1 MMSFT
6 DHNRSCHA
14 DRSWLLKITIVPK
27 KEQHEMDKLQE
38 YVKGELDTLRAKG
51 IFNRPRVLETEQKA
65 TVIID
70 GHEVITLS
78 SNNYLGLTV
87 HPRLRAA
94 AIKAIEKYGVG
105 SGSVRTIAGTM
116 TLHNEL
122 EEKLARFKHT
132 EASLTLQSG
141 YATNLGVI
149 SAIMQEGDM
158 IISDELNHA
167 SIIDGIR
174 LCKSPR
180 KIYPHKDMIGLRRVL
195 EESRGAS
202 KVMVVTDGVFSMDG
216 DIAPLPEIV
225 DLAEEFGAFVMVDDA
240 HSSGVLGK
248 NGRGS
253 VNHFGLDGRVALQ
266 IGTLSKGIGAL
277 GGYVAC
283 SQDMRDFLMQRSRPV
298 LFSTSHPP
306 SVVATCIAALEVL
319 EEDNSLVERL
329 WENTHF
335 FKRGLEQLGFNTGHS
350 ETPIT
355 PVIVGEGALAMR
367 FSTRLFE
374 EGVFAQGIVYPTVPA
389 DKCRVRTIVTAIHT
403 REELSKALNIFE
415 RVGRELHII

>member
-1 MMSFT
+1 
-6 DHNRSCHA
+6 
-14 DRSWLLKITIVPK
+14 
-27 KEQHEMDKLQE
+27 MDKLQE
-38 YVKGELDTLRAKG
+38 YLKSELDALRTKG
-51 IFNRPRVLETEQKA
+51 IFNTPRVLETEQKS

-87 HPRLRAA
+87 HPRLREA

-132 EASLTLQSG
+132 EASLTFQSG

-149 SAIMQEGDM
+149 SAIMLEGDM

-180 KIYPHKDMIGLRRVL
+180 KVYPHKNMAGLRRAL
-195 EESRGAS
+195 EESRGAN
-202 KVMVVTDGVFSMDG
+202 KIMVVTDGVFSMDG
-216 DIAPLPEIV
+216 DIAPLPQIV
-225 DLAEEFGAFVMVDDA
+225 ELAEEYGAFVMVDDA

-253 VNHFGLDGRVALQ
+253 VSHYGLDGRVALQ

-283 SQDMRDFLMQRSRPV
+283 SQDMRDFLLQRARPV

-306 SVVATCIAALEVL
+306 SVVATCIAALEIL

-329 WENTHF
+329 WENTSF
-335 FKRGLEQLGFNTGHS
+335 FKRGLQQLGFNTGNS

-367 FSTRLFE
+367 FSKRLFE
-374 EGVFAQGIVYPTVPA
+374 EGVFAQGIVFPTVPA

-403 REELSKALNIFE
+403 NEELSKALDIFE
-415 RVGRELHII
+415 RVGKQLQII

>member
-1 MMSFT
+1 
-6 DHNRSCHA
+6 
-14 DRSWLLKITIVPK
+14 
-27 KEQHEMDKLQE
+27 MDKLQS
-38 YVKGELDTLRAKG
+38 YLKSELDALREKG

-65 TVIID
+65 TVTID

-78 SNNYLGLTV
+78 SNNYLGLTI
-87 HPRLRAA
+87 HPRLLEA

-149 SAIMQEGDM
+149 SAVMQEDDM

-180 KIYPHKDMIGLRRVL
+180 KIYPHKDMVGLRRVL
-195 EESRGAS
+195 EESRGAN

-225 DLAEEFGAFVMVDDA
+225 ELAEEFGAFVMVDDA

-253 VNHFGLDGRVALQ
+253 VSHFGLDGRVALQ

-283 SQDMRDFLMQRSRPV
+283 SQDMRDFLLQRARPV

-306 SVVATCIAALEVL
+306 SVVATCIAAIEIL
-319 EEDNSLVERL
+319 EEDDSLVERL
-329 WENTHF
+329 WENTAF
-335 FKRGLEQLGFNTGHS
+335 FKRGLLQLGFNTGNS

-367 FSTRLFE
+367 FSKRLFE
-374 EGVFAQGIVYPTVPA
+374 EGVFAQGIVFPTVPA
-389 DKCRVRTIVTAIHT
+389 DKCRVRTIVSAIHSND
-403 REELSKALNIFE
+403 ELSRALDVFE
-415 RVGRELHII
+415 RVGKELKII

>member
-1 MMSFT
+1 
-6 DHNRSCHA
+6 
-14 DRSWLLKITIVPK
+14 
-27 KEQHEMDKLQE
+27 MDKLQQFAA
-38 YVKGELDTLRAKG
+38 GELDTLRQKG
-51 IFNRPRVLETEQKA
+51 TFYRPRVLETEQKA
-65 TVIID
+65 TVIVD

-87 HPRLRAA
+87 HPRLREA

-116 TLHNEL
+116 SLHVEL

-132 EASLTLQSG
+132 EASLTFQSG

-149 SAIMQEGDM
+149 SALMLPEDI

-174 LCKSPR
+174 LNRTPR
-180 KIYPHKDMIGLRRVL
+180 KVYPHRDMAGLRRVL
-195 EESRGAS
+195 EESRGAG

-225 DLAEEFGAFVMVDDA
+225 SLAEEFGAFVMVDDA

-253 VNHFGLDGRVALQ
+253 VSHFGLDGRVALQ
-266 IGTLSKGIGAL
+266 VGTLSKGIGAL

-283 SQDMRDFLMQRSRPV
+283 SQDVKDLLMMRSRPV

-306 SVVATCIAALEVL
+306 SVVATCIAAIDLLES
-319 EEDNSLVERL
+319 DNSLVERL
-329 WENTHF
+329 WENAHF
-335 FKRGLEQLGFNTGHS
+335 FKRRLLQLGFNTGHS

-355 PVIVGEGALAMR
+355 PVIVGDGALAMK

-374 EGVFAQGIVYPTVPA
+374 EGVFAQGIVFPTVPA
-389 DKCRVRTIVTAIHT
+389 DKCRVRTIVTALHT
-403 REELSKALNIFE
+403 REELTKALNVFE
-415 RVGRELHII
+415 RVGKELNII

>member
-1 MMSFT
+1 
-6 DHNRSCHA
+6 
-14 DRSWLLKITIVPK
+14 
-27 KEQHEMDKLQE
+27 MDKLQQFAA
-38 YVKGELDTLRAKG
+38 GELDTLRQKG
-51 IFNRPRVLETEQKA
+51 TFYRPRVLETEQKA
-65 TVIID
+65 TVIVD

-87 HPRLRAA
+87 HPRLREA

-116 TLHNEL
+116 SLHVEL

-132 EASLTLQSG
+132 EASLTFQSG

-149 SAIMQEGDM
+149 SALMLPEDI

-174 LCKSPR
+174 LNRTPR
-180 KIYPHKDMIGLRRVL
+180 KVYPHRDMAGLRRVL
-195 EESRGAS
+195 EESRGVG

-225 DLAEEFGAFVMVDDA
+225 SLAEEFGAFVMVDDA

-253 VNHFGLDGRVALQ
+253 VSHFGLDGRVALQ
-266 IGTLSKGIGAL
+266 VGTLSKGIGAL

-283 SQDMRDFLMQRSRPV
+283 SQDVKDLLMIRSRPV

-306 SVVATCIAALEVL
+306 SVVATCIAAIDLLES
-319 EEDNSLVERL
+319 DNSLVERL
-329 WENTHF
+329 WENAHF
-335 FKRGLEQLGFNTGHS
+335 FKRGLLQLGFNTGHS

-355 PVIVGEGALAMR
+355 PVIVGEGALAMK

-374 EGVFAQGIVYPTVPA
+374 EGVFAQGIVFPTVPA
-389 DKCRVRTIVTAIHT
+389 DKCRVRTIVTALHT
-403 REELSKALNIFE
+403 REELTKALNVFE
-415 RVGRELHII
+415 KVGKELSII

>member
-1 MMSFT
+1 
-6 DHNRSCHA
+6 
-14 DRSWLLKITIVPK
+14 
-27 KEQHEMDKLQE
+27 MDKLQQ
-38 YVKGELDTLRAKG
+38 YLKSELDTLREKG
-51 IFNRPRVLETEQKA
+51 IFHLPRVLETEQKA
-65 TVIID
+65 TVMID

-87 HPRLRAA
+87 HPRLREA

-132 EASLTLQSG
+132 EASLTIQSG

-149 SAIMQEGDM
+149 SSIMQEGDM

-174 LCKSPR
+174 LCRSPR
-180 KIYPHKDMIGLRRVL
+180 KIYPHKDMAGLRRVL
-195 EESRGAS
+195 EESKDAN

-225 DLAEEFGAFVMVDDA
+225 ALAEEYGAFVMVDDA
-240 HSSGVLGK
+240 HASGVLGK
-248 NGRGS
+248 NGRGT

-283 SQDMRDFLMQRSRPV
+283 SQDMRDFLLQRARPV

-329 WENTHF
+329 WENTYF

-367 FSTRLFE
+367 FSNRLFE

-389 DKCRVRTIVTAIHT
+389 DKCRVRTIVTALHT
-403 REELSKALNIFE
+403 DEELSKALDIFE
-415 RVGRELHII
+415 RVGKELKII

>member
-1 MMSFT
+1 
-6 DHNRSCHA
+6 
-14 DRSWLLKITIVPK
+14 
-27 KEQHEMDKLQE
+27 MDKLQS
-38 YVKGELDTLRAKG
+38 YLKSELDELREKG

-65 TVIID
+65 TVTID

-78 SNNYLGLTV
+78 SNNYLGLTI
-87 HPRLRAA
+87 HPRLREA

-149 SAIMQEGDM
+149 SAVMQEDDM

-180 KIYPHKDMIGLRRVL
+180 KIYPHKDMVGLRRVL
-195 EESRGAS
+195 EESRRAN

-225 DLAEEFGAFVMVDDA
+225 ELAEEFGAFVMVDDA

-253 VNHFGLDGRVALQ
+253 VSHFGLDGRVALQ

-283 SQDMRDFLMQRSRPV
+283 SQDMRDFLLQRARPV

-306 SVVATCIAALEVL
+306 SVVATCIAAIEIL

-329 WENTHF
+329 WENTAF
-335 FKRGLEQLGFNTGHS
+335 FKRGLQQLGFNTGNS

-367 FSTRLFE
+367 FSKRLFE
-374 EGVFAQGIVYPTVPA
+374 EGVFAQGIVFPTVPA
-389 DKCRVRTIVTAIHT
+389 DKCRVRTIVSAIHSND
-403 REELSKALNIFE
+403 ELSRALDVFE
-415 RVGRELHII
+415 RVGKELKII

>member
-1 MMSFT
+1 
-6 DHNRSCHA
+6 
-14 DRSWLLKITIVPK
+14 
-27 KEQHEMDKLQE
+27 MDKLQE
-38 YVKGELDTLRAKG
+38 YLKSELDALRAKG
-51 IFNRPRVLETEQKA
+51 IFNRPRVLETEQRS

-87 HPRLRAA
+87 HPRLREA

-132 EASLTLQSG
+132 EASLTFQSG

-149 SAIMQEGDM
+149 SAIMLEGDM

-180 KIYPHKDMIGLRRVL
+180 SVYPHKDMAGLRRAL
-195 EESRGAS
+195 EESRGAN
-202 KVMVVTDGVFSMDG
+202 KIMVVTDGVFSMDG
-216 DIAPLPEIV
+216 DIAPLPQIV
-225 DLAEEFGAFVMVDDA
+225 ELAEEYGAFVMVDDA

-253 VNHFGLDGRVALQ
+253 VSHFGLDGRVALQ

-283 SQDMRDFLMQRSRPV
+283 SQDMRDFLLQRARPV

-306 SVVATCIAALEVL
+306 SVVATCIAALDIL

-329 WENTHF
+329 WENTSF
-335 FKRGLEQLGFNTGHS
+335 FKRGLQQLGFNTGNS

-367 FSTRLFE
+367 FSRRLFD
-374 EGVFAQGIVYPTVPA
+374 EGVFAQGIVFPTVPA
-389 DKCRVRTIVTAIHT
+389 DKCRVRTIVTAIHSN
-403 REELSKALNIFE
+403 EELSKALDIFE
-415 RVGRELHII
+415 RVGKELHII

>member
-1 MMSFT
+1 
-6 DHNRSCHA
+6 
-14 DRSWLLKITIVPK
+14 
-27 KEQHEMDKLQE
+27 MDKLQQ
-38 YVKGELDTLRAKG
+38 YVSGELNALREKG
-51 IFNRPRVLETEQKA
+51 VFSRPRVLESEQKA
-65 TVIID
+65 TVVID

-87 HPRLRAA
+87 HPKLREA
-94 AIKAIEKYGVG
+94 AIQAIEKYGVG

-116 TLHNEL
+116 SLHVEL

-132 EASLTLQSG
+132 EASLTFQSG

-149 SAIMQEGDM
+149 SALMLPDDI

-174 LCKSPR
+174 LNKTPR
-180 KIYPHKDMIGLRRVL
+180 KVYPHKDMAGLRRVL
-195 EESRGAS
+195 EASRGAN

-225 DLAEEFGAFVMVDDA
+225 ALAEEFGAFVMVDDA

-248 NGRGS
+248 HGRGS
-253 VNHFGLDGRVALQ
+253 VSHFGLDGRVALQ
-266 IGTLSKGIGAL
+266 VGTLSKGIGAL

-283 SQDMRDFLMQRSRPV
+283 SQDVKDFLMQRARPV

-306 SVVATCIAALEVL
+306 SVVATCIAAIELLES
-319 EEDNSLVERL
+319 DNSLVERL
-329 WENTHF
+329 WENAHY
-335 FKRGLEQLGFNTGHS
+335 FKRGLEQLGFNTGKS

-355 PVIVGEGALAMR
+355 PVIVGEGALAMK
-367 FSTRLFE
+367 FSNRLFQ
-374 EGVFAQGIVYPTVPA
+374 EGVFAQGIVFPTVPV
-389 DKCRVRTIVTAIHT
+389 DKCRVRTIVTALHT
-403 REELSKALNIFE
+403 HEELTKALNIFE
-415 RVGRELHII
+415 KVGKELSII

>member
-1 MMSFT
+1 
-6 DHNRSCHA
+6 
-14 DRSWLLKITIVPK
+14 
-27 KEQHEMDKLQE
+27 MDKLQAFLT
-38 YVKGELDTLRAKG
+38 GELNGLKERG
-51 IFNRPRVLETEQKA
+51 VFIRPRVLETEQKA
-65 TVIID
+65 TVVMD
-70 GHEVITLS
+70 GREVITLS

-87 HPRLRAA
+87 HPRLRQA
-94 AIKAIEKYGVG
+94 AIEAIQRYGVG
-105 SGSVRTIAGTM
+105 SGAVRTIAGTM

-132 EASLTLQSG
+132 EAALTMQSG

-149 SAIMQEGDM
+149 SALMQEGDL

-180 KIYPHKDMIGLRRVL
+180 KIYRHKDMADLRRVL
-195 EESRGAS
+195 EESQGAN

-225 DLAEEFGAFVMVDDA
+225 ALAEEYGAFVMVDDA
-240 HSSGVLGK
+240 HASGVLGK

-253 VNHFGLDGRVALQ
+253 VSHFGLDGRVALQ

-283 SQDMRDFLMQRSRPV
+283 GQDMKDYLLNRARPV

-306 SVVATCIAALEVL
+306 SVVATCIAALDIL
-319 EEDNSLVERL
+319 ESDNSLVERL
-329 WENTHF
+329 WENTSF
-335 FKRGLEQLGFNTGHS
+335 FKKGLEQLGFNTGQS

-355 PVIVGEGALAMR
+355 PVIVGEGARAVQL
-367 FSTRLFE
+367 STRLFA
-374 EGVFAQGIVYPTVPA
+374 EGVFAQAIVYPTVAA
-389 DKCRVRTIVTAIHT
+389 DKCRVRTIVTALHT
-403 REELSKALNIFE
+403 NEELSKALDIFE
-415 RVGRELHII
+415 RVGKELGII

>member
-1 MMSFT
+1 
-6 DHNRSCHA
+6 
-14 DRSWLLKITIVPK
+14 
-27 KEQHEMDKLQE
+27 MDKLQA
-38 YVKGELDTLRAKG
+38 YLKSDLDALREKG
-51 IFNRPRVLETEQKA
+51 IFNKPRVLESEQKS

-87 HPRLRAA
+87 HPRLREA
-94 AIKAIEKYGVG
+94 AIKAIEKFGVG

-149 SAIMQEGDM
+149 SAVMQEEDM

-180 KIYPHKDMIGLRRVL
+180 KIYPHKDMAGLRRVL
-195 EESRGAS
+195 EESRAAN

-216 DIAPLPEIV
+216 DIAPLPKIV
-225 DLAEEFGAFVMVDDA
+225 ELAEDFGAFVMVDDA

-253 VNHFGLDGRVALQ
+253 VSHFGLDGRVALQ

-283 SQDMRDFLMQRSRPV
+283 SQDMRDFLLQRARPV

-306 SVVATCIAALEVL
+306 SVVATCIAALEIL

-329 WENTHF
+329 WENTAF
-335 FKRGLEQLGFNTGHS
+335 FKRGLQQFGFNTGNS

-367 FSTRLFE
+367 FSKRLFE
-374 EGVFAQGIVYPTVPA
+374 EGVFAQGIVFPTVPA
-389 DKCRVRTIVTAIHT
+389 DKCRVRTIVSAIHT
-403 REELSKALNIFE
+403 NDELSKALGIFE
-415 RVGRELHII
+415 RVGKELKII

>member
-1 MMSFT
+1 
-6 DHNRSCHA
+6 
-14 DRSWLLKITIVPK
+14 
-27 KEQHEMDKLQE
+27 MDKLQQFAA
-38 YVKGELDTLRAKG
+38 GELDTLRQKG
-51 IFNRPRVLETEQKA
+51 TFYRPRVLETEQKA
-65 TVIID
+65 TVIVD

-87 HPRLRAA
+87 HPRLREA

-116 TLHNEL
+116 SLHTEL

-132 EASLTLQSG
+132 EASLTFQSG

-149 SAIMQEGDM
+149 SALMLPEDI

-174 LCKSPR
+174 LNRTPR
-180 KIYPHKDMIGLRRVL
+180 KVYPHKDMAGLRRVL

-225 DLAEEFGAFVMVDDA
+225 SLAEEFGAFVMVDDA

-253 VNHFGLDGRVALQ
+253 VSHFGLDGRVALQ
-266 IGTLSKGIGAL
+266 VGTLSKGIGAL

-283 SQDMRDFLMQRSRPV
+283 SQDVKDLLMMRSRPV

-306 SVVATCIAALEVL
+306 SVVATCIAAIDLLEN
-319 EEDNSLVERL
+319 DNSLVERL
-329 WENTHF
+329 WENAHF
-335 FKRGLEQLGFNTGHS
+335 FKRGLLQLGFNTGNS

-355 PVIVGEGALAMR
+355 PVIVGEGALAMK

-374 EGVFAQGIVYPTVPA
+374 EGVFAQGIVFPTVPA
-389 DKCRVRTIVTAIHT
+389 DKCRVRTIVTALHT
-403 REELSKALNIFE
+403 REELTKALNVFE
-415 RVGRELHII
+415 KVGKELSII

>member
-1 MMSFT
+1 
-6 DHNRSCHA
+6 
-14 DRSWLLKITIVPK
+14 
-27 KEQHEMDKLQE
+27 MDKLQE
-38 YVKGELDTLRAKG
+38 YLKSELDALRAKG

-78 SNNYLGLTV
+78 SNNYLGLTI
-87 HPRLRAA
+87 HPRLREA

-132 EASLTLQSG
+132 EASLTMQSG

-149 SAIMQEGDM
+149 SALMQEGDM

-180 KIYPHKDMIGLRRVL
+180 KVYPHKDMAGLRRVL
-195 EESRGAS
+195 EESRDAN
-202 KVMVVTDGVFSMDG
+202 KVMVVSDGVFSMDG

-225 DLAEEFGAFVMVDDA
+225 NLAEEYGAFVMVDDA
-240 HSSGVLGK
+240 HASGVLGK

-253 VNHFGLDGRVALQ
+253 VSHFGLDGRVALQ

-283 SQDMRDFLMQRSRPV
+283 SQDTRDFLLQRARPV

-335 FKRGLEQLGFNTGHS
+335 FKRGLEHLGFDTGHS

-403 REELSKALNIFE
+403 REELSKALDIFE
-415 RVGRELHII
+415 RVGKELHII

>member
-1 MMSFT
+1 
-6 DHNRSCHA
+6 
-14 DRSWLLKITIVPK
+14 
-27 KEQHEMDKLQE
+27 MDKLQE
-38 YVKGELDTLRAKG
+38 YLKSELDALRAKG
-51 IFNRPRVLETEQKA
+51 IFNRPRVLQTEQKS

-78 SNNYLGLTV
+78 SNNYLGLTI
-87 HPRLRAA
+87 HPRLREA

-122 EEKLARFKHT
+122 EEKLAQFKHS
-132 EASLTLQSG
+132 EASLTFQSG

-180 KIYPHKDMIGLRRVL
+180 KVYPHKDMAGLRRVL
-195 EESRGAS
+195 EDSRSAT
-202 KVMVVTDGVFSMDG
+202 KIMVVTDGVFSMDG
-216 DIAPLPEIV
+216 DIAPLPQIV
-225 DLAEEFGAFVMVDDA
+225 ELAEQYGAFVMVDDA

-248 NGRGS
+248 HGRGS
-253 VNHFGLDGRVALQ
+253 VSHFGLDGRVALQ

-283 SQDMRDFLMQRSRPV
+283 SQDMRDFLLQRARPV

-306 SVVATCIAALEVL
+306 SVVATCIAALEIL

-329 WENTHF
+329 WENTSF
-335 FKRGLEQLGFNTGHS
+335 FKRGLQQLGFDTGNS

-367 FSTRLFE
+367 FSNRLFE
-374 EGVFAQGIVYPTVPA
+374 EGVFAQGIVFPTVPA

-403 REELSKALNIFE
+403 NDELSRALNIFE
-415 RVGRELHII
+415 RVGKELKII

>member
-1 MMSFT
+1 
-6 DHNRSCHA
+6 
-14 DRSWLLKITIVPK
+14 
-27 KEQHEMDKLQE
+27 MDKLQA
-38 YVKGELDTLRAKG
+38 YLKSELDALREKG

-65 TVIID
+65 TVTID
-70 GHEVITLS
+70 GHELITLS

-87 HPRLRAA
+87 HPRLREA

-149 SAIMQEGDM
+149 SAIMQEEDM

-180 KIYPHKDMIGLRRVL
+180 KIYPHKDMAGLRRVL
-195 EESRGAS
+195 EESRGAN

-216 DIAPLPEIV
+216 DIAPLPKIV

-253 VNHFGLDGRVALQ
+253 VSHFGLDGRVALQ

-283 SQDMRDFLMQRSRPV
+283 SQDMRDFLLQRARPV

-306 SVVATCIAALEVL
+306 SVVATCIAALDIL
-319 EEDNSLVERL
+319 EEDDSLVERL
-329 WENTHF
+329 WENTAF
-335 FKRGLEQLGFNTGHS
+335 FKRGLQQLGFNTGNS

-355 PVIVGEGALAMR
+355 PVIVGEGALAMS
-367 FSTRLFE
+367 FSKRLFE
-374 EGVFAQGIVYPTVPA
+374 EGVFAQGIVFPTVPA
-389 DKCRVRTIVTAIHT
+389 DKSRVRTIVTAIHT
-403 REELSKALNIFE
+403 NEELSKALDIFE
-415 RVGRELHII
+415 RVGKELEII